1 MYCSYHFPDDCLW
14 VMRIISLDLIQKRP
28 MILLLKVTFVG
39 LTILTML
46 QPYHITNIN
55 FTIFVFDSLLLDF
68 VSDFLN
74 SITAKVF
81 DGRVGQCRTLANN
94 FLRP

>member
-1 MYCSYHFPDDCLW
+1 
-14 VMRIISLDLIQKRP
+14 

-46 QPYHITNIN
+46 QPYLFFIKSNFLHQIAYTNIN

-74 SITAKVF
+74 FITAKVF